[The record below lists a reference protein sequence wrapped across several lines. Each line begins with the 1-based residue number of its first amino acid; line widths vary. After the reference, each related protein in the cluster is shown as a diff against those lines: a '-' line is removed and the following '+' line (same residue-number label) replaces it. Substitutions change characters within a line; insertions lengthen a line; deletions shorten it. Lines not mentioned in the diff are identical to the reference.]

1 MITDSKTLYLRLLT
15 YVKPY
20 WKAFL
25 ASVLSLVL
33 FAVTEPLL
41 PAMMK
46 PMLDG
51 SFVNNDEF
59 YIQWI
64 PVLLVLIFIFRGIF
78 SYLGGI
84 SLAWITGKIVYD
96 LRSEMFTQLLKVPTS
111 YIEHTTSGNLMSKL
125 SYDVLGVTSAAT
137 SVLTIIVRDT
147 VKIIGLLG
155 WMFYLNFWLTLV
167 FFVSTPFTIIIVKVL
182 NKKLRTLNL
191 NTQEAMGE
199 MNSVAQEAIEGAK
212 VTKIYNGYDYE
223 EQRYQESINWVRRY
237 TFKTSA
243 ADAINIPLVQLV
255 AAIAMAII
263 VYVASLNAAAGTM
276 TVGSFV
282 SFFTAMIML
291 FSPIK
296 ALTGIAPPLQR
307 GLAAAESIFGIIDE
321 QCEANTDNKGV
332 LTDVSGKVT
341 IENLSF
347 SYDGT
352 SNVLNNVSLVLHPGE
367 TVALVGPSGSGKT
380 SLIHLIPGF
389 YQPTSGNIY
398 IDDIN
403 INELN
408 INSLRDQ
415 ISMVTQD
422 PILYNDTIS
431 ANIAYGKTDQY
442 TEDDIISAAR
452 SAHAHDFIRQL
463 PDGYNT
469 IIGQRGG
476 LLSGGQRQ
484 RLAIARAFL
493 FDRPILLL
501 DEATSALDTESEKH
515 IQEAL
520 TELTKNKAC
529 LIIAHRLS
537 TVVNADSIVVM
548 EKGVIQERGTHHE
561 LLSNNGLYAKL
572 YNNGYETNDISP

>member
-1 MITDSKTLYLRLLT
+1 MSTNSKILYLRLLT

-20 WKAFL
+20 WKVFT
-25 ASVLSLVL
+25 ASIVSMVL
-33 FAVTEPLL
+33 FAATEPLL
-41 PAMMK
+41 PALMK

-64 PVLLVLIFIFRGIF
+64 PIFLVLIFAFRGII
-78 SYLGGI
+78 SYLGGT
-84 SLAWITGKIVYD
+84 SLAWVAGKIVYD
-96 LRSEMFTQLLKVPTS
+96 LRNGMFIQLLKVPTS

-137 SVLTIIVRDT
+137 SVLTVIVRDT

-155 WMFYLNFWLTLV
+155 WMFYLNLWLTLV
-167 FFVSTPFTIIIVKVL
+167 FFISAPFTIIIVKAL
-182 NKKLRTLNL
+182 NKRLRTLNL
-191 NTQEAMGE
+191 NTQRAMGE

-212 VTKIYNGYDYE
+212 LTKIYNGYEYE

-243 ADAINIPLVQLV
+243 ADAINVPLVQLV
-255 AAIAMAII
+255 AAIAMSII
-263 VYVASLNAAAGTM
+263 VYVASLNAAEGTM
-276 TVGSFV
+276 TVGEFV
-282 SFFTAMIML
+282 SFFTAMAML

-321 QCEANTDNKGV
+321 NSEPNTNNRKS
-332 LTDVSGKVT
+332 LSKVT
-341 IENLSF
+341 GKLTIKDLSF
-347 SYDGT
+347 SYNGETD
-352 SNVLNNVSLVLHPGE
+352 VLNDVNLTLHPGE
-367 TVALVGPSGSGKT
+367 TVALIGPSGSGKT

-389 YQPTSGNIY
+389 YQPTSGSIY
-398 IDDIN
+398 IDDTN
-403 INELN
+403 IEEIN

-415 ISMVTQD
+415 ISIVTQD
-422 PILYNDTIS
+422 PILYNDTIL

-442 TEDDIISAAR
+442 TEQDIVSAAK
-452 SAHAHDFIRQL
+452 SAHAHNFIQQL
-463 PDGYNT
+463 PDGYST

-515 IQEAL
+515 IQDAL
-520 TELTKNKAC
+520 IDLTKNKAC

-537 TVVNADSIVVM
+537 TVINADSIIAM
-548 EKGVIQERGTHHE
+548 ENGIIKEQGTHHE
-561 LLSNNGLYAKL
+561 LLSQGGVYARL
-572 YNNGYETNDISP
+572 YNNGQETNDLSP